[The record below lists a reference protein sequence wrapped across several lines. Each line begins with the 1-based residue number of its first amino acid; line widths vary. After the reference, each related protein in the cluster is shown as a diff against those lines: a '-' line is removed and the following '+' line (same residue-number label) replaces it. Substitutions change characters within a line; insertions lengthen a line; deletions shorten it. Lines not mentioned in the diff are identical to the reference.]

1 MTIPNTV
8 FKVFMPDLV
17 CSRDPETNRPR
28 IEGIASSTITD
39 SHGDEITLTG
49 QRKMVRSS
57 QGLTIFLNH
66 EYRVPEDVLGT
77 VTKARLLA
85 TDVTDK
91 KTGKPVYDM
100 RWAIDVA
107 DENPRAM
114 QAFNLLEKNKSRLGI
129 SIGAMIPEGGAS
141 INQQTKGLIVDDIDI
156 VEGSL
161 VGVPASPRSF
171 VDYAVKSIT
180 GRFPEKVD
188 RVSFLA
194 KMASDLAGEEVTET
208 PDEDE
213 VVEEVAKALDEI
225 ATGEADTEA
234 NFLGEAGPETIPNE
248 DPTVVEKSKVSIWET
263 DEGKTIEIDTGRSK
277 PKADDS
283 HSEQASPESSG
294 GSTSGA
300 KAKSG
305 DVTVITAAKSALDNS
320 SSIVTAL
327 SAQLKASRLENVGLR
342 EQLKQL
348 TEVSTS
354 AIRNATAYIERVGQ
368 LPAGRQTGYIEAQ
381 AEMTDLASVYGD
393 DVRAILRKAQTT
405 ADRGSH
411 AVHD

>member
-1 MTIPNTV
+1 MTIPNTI

-39 SHGDEITLTG
+39 SHGDEITLSG
-49 QRKMVRSS
+49 QRKMVASAL
-57 QGLTIFLNH
+57 GLTVFMNH
-66 EYRVPEDVLGT
+66 EYRVPQDVFGT
-77 VTKARLLA
+77 VTKARLIA
-85 TDVTDK
+85 TDVTDQ

-107 DENPRAM
+107 DSNPLAV
-114 QAFNLLEKNKSRLGI
+114 QTFELLERNKSHLGI
-129 SIGAMIPEGGAS
+129 SIGAMIPEGGAT
-141 INQQTKGLIVDDIDI
+141 INQSTKGLIVDDIDI
-156 VEGSL
+156 VEGSI

-180 GRFPEKVD
+180 GRYPETVD
-188 RVSFLA
+188 RPSFLA
-194 KMASDLAGEEVTET
+194 KMASEAAGEEVTET

-213 VVEEVAKALDEI
+213 VVEEVSKALDEI
-225 ATGEADTEA
+225 ATGEAVEGPV
-234 NFLGEAGPETIPNE
+234 GEAVEETVTTNE
-248 DPTVVEKSKVSIWET
+248 DTTVVEKSKVSIWET

-283 HSEQASPESSG
+283 QSDQTKSDTSG
-294 GSTSGA
+294 GSTSGS

-305 DVTVITAAKSALDNS
+305 DVTVVTAAKAALDNS
-320 SSIVTAL
+320 GSIVKAL
-327 SAQLKASRLENVGLR
+327 SAQLQASRLENSSLK

-348 TEVSTS
+348 TEISTS
-354 AIRNATAYIERVGQ
+354 AIQNASAYIERVGQ
-368 LPAGRQTGYIEAQ
+368 LPAGRQTAYVEAQ

-393 DVRAILRKAQTT
+393 DVRAILRKAQTKV
-405 ADRGSH
+405 DRGSN

>member
-1 MTIPNTV
+1 VTIPNTI

-17 CSRDPETNRPR
+17 CSREEGTNRPR

-39 SHGDEITLTG
+39 SHGDEITIAG
-49 QRKMVRSS
+49 QRKMVASAM
-57 QGLTIFLNH
+57 GLTVFMNH
-66 EYRVPEDVLGT
+66 EYRVPQDVFGT
-77 VTKARLLA
+77 VTKARLIA

-107 DENPRAM
+107 DSNPLAM
-114 QAFNLLEKNKSRLGI
+114 QTFDLLEKNKSHLGI

-141 INQQTKGLIVDDIDI
+141 INKETKGLIVDDIDI
-156 VEGSL
+156 VEGSI

-188 RVSFLA
+188 RPSFLA
-194 KMASDLAGEEVTET
+194 KMATEAAGEEVTET
-208 PDEDE
+208 SDDEDE
-213 VVEEVAKALDEI
+213 VEKVSKALDEI
-225 ATGEADTEA
+225 ATGTPATDDESE
-234 NFLGEAGPETIPNE
+234 ETTNE
-248 DPTVVEKSKVSIWET
+248 DPTVVEKSKISIWET
-263 DEGKTIEIDTGRSK
+263 DEGKTVEIDTGRSK

-283 HSEQASPESSG
+283 QSEQAKPDTSG

-320 SSIVTAL
+320 GSLVTSL
-327 SAQLKASRLENVGLR
+327 VAQLRASRTENADLK
-342 EQLKQL
+342 EQIKQL
-348 TEVSTS
+348 TEISTS

-368 LPAGRQTGYIEAQ
+368 LPAGRQTGYIEAK

-393 DVRAILRKAQTT
+393 DVRAILRKAQTKV
-405 ADRGSH
+405 DRGSN